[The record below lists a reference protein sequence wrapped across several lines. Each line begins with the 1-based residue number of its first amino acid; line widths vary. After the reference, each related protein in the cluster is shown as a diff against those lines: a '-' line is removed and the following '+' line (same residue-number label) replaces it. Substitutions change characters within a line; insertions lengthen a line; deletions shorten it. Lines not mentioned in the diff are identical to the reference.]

1 MNDQTIS
8 LCLYIILL
16 VILPCMLVGIFLMY
30 NSFSDDI
37 DLLKKRLK
45 ELERWANS
53 QYEKQ
58 RRTRKSHKENR
69 GNQRIVTEADI
80 ANQGE
85 RDLIGTPMWWLQFY
99 YDENFKQ
106 ENPVLY
112 TILEAFA
119 KDEQRRYKE
128 ENEKCS

>member
-1 MNDQTIS
+1 MNNVALGIAWTI
-8 LCLYIILL
+8 L
-16 VILPCMLVGIFLMY
+16 VIVFVVIFVADAIAY
-30 NSFSDDI
+30 HE
-37 DLLKKRLK
+37 LLRRIKD
-45 ELERWANS
+45 LERWANS

-85 RDLIGTPMWWLQFY
+85 RDLIGAPYWWLQFC
-99 YDENFKQ
+99 YDENLKQ

>member
-1 MNDQTIS
+1 MSDLAIAV
-8 LCLYIILL
+8 LCLFVTALCMAV
-16 VILPCMLVGIFLMY
+16 VIAVMY
-30 NSFSDDI
+30 NVFSDV
-37 DLLKKRLK
+37 DLLKQRLY

-53 QYEKQ
+53 QYDKQ
-58 RRTRKSHKENR
+58 RKTQKSHRENR
-69 GNQRIVTEADI
+69 RNQRFVTEADI

-85 RDLIGTPMWWLQFY
+85 RDLIGSPYWWLQFRD
-99 YDENFKQ
+99 DENLKQ

-128 ENEKCS
+128 ENEVFK